1 MGSMFS
7 SSSSSV
13 KQEQAKSIKCRQGVH
28 DAYVT
33 YAKSEKAAADMAAAK
48 AAVDAA
54 CGGKL
59 HHAWNTPET
68 HTKGWM
74 PPALMYDMGDKLE
87 ELGYTRPPRTK
98 SVLSSSRKKGGAKRH
113 GRHHRTRR
121 RMRRHGMPEHTDKR
135 E

>member
-1 MGSMFS
+1 MICLFVSQS
-7 SSSSSV
+7 PHLASDV
-13 KQEQAKSIKCRQGVH
+13 EQLPVEPPIMK
-28 DAYVT
+28 
-33 YAKSEKAAADMAAAK
+33 
-48 AAVDAA
+48 
-54 CGGKL
+54 
-59 HHAWNTPET
+59 T